1 MFQILLNARW
11 HMKQLLI
18 LSVLCRIGYAKDV
31 ALQYALVGRHL
42 TLLGY
47 QDQF

>member
-1 MFQILLNARW
+1 
-11 HMKQLLI
+11 MKQLLI

-31 ALQYALVGRHL
+31 ALQYVSVGRHL
-42 TLLGY
+42 TLSGN